1 MVKSEGDEVRGGM
14 PQSMGE
20 IGLPP
25 SLRIA
30 AAGRLPQ
37 SMGEIGLPPSLRIA
51 AAGRLPQIAE
61 CVEDGRRRSAP
72 AQRAAIKVNEV
83 DGVPANHLV
92 EAAQAE
98 ARRSALI
105 SCIPPAR
112 EHCLEKGLD
121 GLDPDDQ
128 HPDELRAWLEDPDAL
143 TLILAGPP
151 GNGKTEAG
159 YAALVHAGTVGA
171 AMHAKRR
178 HGPRLV
184 RAFDVNTYIAALRP
198 DGAAEPAWKLRDRAY
213 TAEVLFGDDLGAEL
227 DSVEMTAFMRD
238 ELARL
243 QTYRLEHKLRTIWST
258 NRRGPVLQTMVGSR
272 MWSRLHE
279 QATAI
284 TFTGEDR
291 RKLSALDW

>member
-1 MVKSEGDEVRGGM
+1 MVKSEGSEIRGGM

-25 SLRIA
+25 NLRIA
-30 AAGRLPQ
+30 AAD
-37 SMGEIGLPPSLRIA
+37 
-51 AAGRLPQIAE
+51 RLPQIAE

-72 AQRAAIKVNEV
+72 AQRAAIRVNEV

-121 GLDPDDQ
+121 GLDPDQ
-128 HPDELRAWLEDPDAL
+128 HPDEMRAWLEDPDAL

-159 YAALVHAGTVGA
+159 YAGLVHAGTVGA

-213 TAEVLFGDDLGAEL
+213 SAEVLFGDDLGAEL

-279 QATAI
+279 QSTAI
-284 TFTGEDR
+284 TFTGPDR
-291 RKLSALDW
+291 RKLSAMDW